1 MLHELQIDN
10 YAVVNRLQVSFR
22 KGLNLLTGETG
33 SGKSIVVGAL
43 SLLMGGRGGAD
54 VVREGAAKAR
64 LCGVFEPQPTSE
76 LIALLD
82 QAGFELEDGELI
94 VERQIAASGKSRCYV
109 NGRAATQT
117 FLRDLAPHLCDI
129 HGQFDQQKLFSAA
142 EQMALLDQF
151 AGLAT
156 PVQKVGLLYKSWRD
170 LRVQLDSLRGDE
182 QERLRQLDLYRYQTQ
197 EIAAAGLSAEEEDR
211 LRVDRKKLQN
221 VTRLRDDGA
230 TAYAALYESADSAAA
245 QLKTAIA
252 AIGSLADVDKA
263 FASFQESLA
272 EAQATVQDAGFELQ
286 GFLDGLEADPGRLEA
301 IEDRLADIGKLKRK
315 YGPTLADVMAYGE
328 EVASKVEELA
338 SNEKNAEA
346 VEKKLAEAAST
357 FAQAASKLSTARRK
371 ASTAFQTQVESELA
385 HLAMQKSRFAVVVN
399 QANEEGS
406 WSASGIDRVI
416 FEFSANPGQQLK
428 PLAQVASGGELSRVT
443 LAIKTCLKPE
453 ASDGVPRTLVFDEID
468 SGVGGSVAES
478 IGRRLKWLAG
488 SDQVLCVTHLP
499 QIAGFADAHFLVE
512 KTSEKGETFA
522 RIAELSVNDRLTE
535 LARMLSGEEVT
546 AAALANARQ
555 LLKTTVRD

>member
-94 VERQIAASGKSRCYV
+94 VERQIAATSKSRCYV
-109 NGRAATQT
+109 NGRVATQT
-117 FLRDLAPHLCDI
+117 FLRALAPHLCDI

-230 TAYAALYESADSAAA
+230 TAYSALYESGDSAAA
-245 QLKTAIA
+245 QLKTAIT

-286 GFLDGLEADPGRLEA
+286 GFLDGLEADPGRLES

-315 YGPTLADVMAYGE
+315 YGPTLADVIAYGE
-328 EVASKVEELA
+328 KVATKVEEL
-338 SNEKNAEA
+338 SSSEKTADA

-357 FAQAASKLSTARRK
+357 FTQAASKLSQARRK
-371 ASTAFQTQVESELA
+371 ASAAFQTQVESELT

-468 SGVGGSVAES
+468 TGVGGSVAES
-478 IGRRLKWLAG
+478 IGRRLKRLAG

-512 KTSEKGETFA
+512 KTSAKGETFA
-522 RIAELSVNDRLTE
+522 RIAELSVHDRLTE

-555 LLKTTVRD
+555 LLKSTVRD